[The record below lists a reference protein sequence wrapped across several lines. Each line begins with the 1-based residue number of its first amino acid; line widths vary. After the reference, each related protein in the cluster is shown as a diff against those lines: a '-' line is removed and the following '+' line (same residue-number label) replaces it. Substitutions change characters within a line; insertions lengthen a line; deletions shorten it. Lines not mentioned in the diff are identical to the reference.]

1 MHNSDDGVTSV
12 LSIMDKFATLE
23 PVRLY
28 ASTAASTGAR
38 FLSRGHTKVPV
49 ITVPL
54 IGRLPT
60 DLHQLILHY
69 ISIPDIPAYARA
81 TRALNSLV
89 RDGRFW
95 ESRWLALGIEKY
107 GLDTVLDGLE
117 ASKQDRNGA
126 ARADMP
132 PVLPASNDL
141 DEFGDFASGG
151 QFASTNDFG
160 DFVGPSPGYK
170 PTSAFTVFTA
180 ATVAPSNKHFYIR
193 AHNLLKPLAAA
204 LASNPPHL
212 VLSALSDFLTPSSS
226 SKTNGVPISFQQT
239 AKTLHLLALFLS
251 PTIEPLRAWRTLSTS
266 LRAAMDRFDANMLA
280 AFDVA
285 DGKGDEGDMRAA
297 AEASWEVWEAAGH
310 SEGKASDWEMGKVW
324 AEKRGIFYEQG
335 RWDPLGNFT

>member
-1 MHNSDDGVTSV
+1 
-12 LSIMDKFATLE
+12 MDKFATLE

-28 ASTAASTGAR
+28 ASSAASTGAR
-38 FLSRGHTKVPV
+38 FLSLGHTKVPV

-69 ISIPDIPAYARA
+69 VSIPDISSYSRA

-89 RDGRFW
+89 RDGTFW
-95 ESRWLALGIEKY
+95 ESRWLALGIEKH
-107 GLDTVLDGLE
+107 GLGTVLDDLE
-117 ASKQDRNGA
+117 ASKQDRNHA

-151 QFASTNDFG
+151 QFASANDFG
-160 DFVGPSPGYK
+160 DFIGSSPAPK

-180 ATVAPSNKHFYIR
+180 TTSTPSKKYLFIR

-204 LASNPPHL
+204 LVSNPPHL

-226 SKTNGVPISFQQT
+226 SKANTLPVSFQQT
-239 AKTLHLLALFLS
+239 ARTLHLLALFLS
-251 PTIEPLRAWRTLSTS
+251 RSEERR
-266 LRAAMDRFDANMLA
+266 
-280 AFDVA
+280 V
-285 DGKGDEGDMRAA
+285 GKECA
-297 AEASWEVWEAAGH
+297 
-310 SEGKASDWEMGKVW
+310 
-324 AEKRGIFYEQG
+324 
-335 RWDPLGNFT
+335 